1 MSNHSVTAQGSS
13 PPLSCNSVVSISRE
27 QNNIPRKTQLNSIVH
42 EQIIIC
48 NGRSRSLL
56 STDEKEE

>member
-13 PPLSCNSVVSISRE
+13 LPFSCNSVVSISRV
-27 QNNIPRKTQLNSIVH
+27 QNIIPRKTQLNSIVH
-42 EQIIIC
+42 EQTIIC